1 MSVRGLF
8 VSEKTC
14 LQSDTPHEWYSSSF
28 YFIASKLCIS
38 WWCHCVKLWTALICF
53 IDLMDQLN
61 CLIIAA
67 DISTQHL
74 NATNCKKY
82 QLWDRNTT
90 RYKGFHF
97 LKMSWDFLVQFLF
110 TIKVCCMQYCN
121 RNCCKLLL
129 LSPSMLSLAVMVTM
143 DDGSIITG

>member
-1 MSVRGLF
+1 MFTLSQPTWMS
-8 VSEKTC
+8 
-14 LQSDTPHEWYSSSF
+14 WYSSSF

-74 NATNCKKY
+74 NATNLTNCKKY

-90 RYKGFHF
+90 RYKVLQPYF

-110 TIKVCCMQYCN
+110 KVCYMQYCS
-121 RNCCKLLL
+121 RNCFKLLI